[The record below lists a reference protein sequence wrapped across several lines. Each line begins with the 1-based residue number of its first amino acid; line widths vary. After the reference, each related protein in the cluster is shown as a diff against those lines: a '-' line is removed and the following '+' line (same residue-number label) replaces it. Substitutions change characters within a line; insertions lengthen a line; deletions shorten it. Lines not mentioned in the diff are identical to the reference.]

1 MQDEEIWSSTDEDE
15 KENADTE
22 TTFHPLRYLFIFLVL
37 WQSAF
42 RISNAALSS
51 LIRFLKYFLLILGRS
66 FNLKENRIEQLADEV
81 PLTLRSIHK
90 SLGLDSR
97 NWVIEYVVCPKCHS
111 IYEYQDCVSTASGE
125 NELLSCVN
133 VVMCQCHI

>member
-51 LIRFLKYFLLILGRS
+51 LIRFLKYFLLILVMS
-66 FNLKENRIEQLADEV
+66 EDFENINFTAF
-81 PLTLRSIHK
+81 
-90 SLGLDSR
+90 
-97 NWVIEYVVCPKCHS
+97 EY
-111 IYEYQDCVSTASGE
+111 
-125 NELLSCVN
+125 
-133 VVMCQCHI
+133 